1 MKKITWIIG
10 LALLAIVPV
19 MAWTSVANA
28 QRFASN
34 VEEGQK
40 VHSSLYSS
48 GKTIDI
54 RGEIFGDVFC
64 AGQTVNIDAI
74 VHGDILCAGVDVSIS
89 GKVDGDIRVGGQV
102 VSIDADIAQSAT
114 IAGMTLSL
122 DADAK
127 VGQDLTA
134 TGDNL
139 TVKGSVGR
147 DIVISGNAIALN
159 GSVGRNV
166 SVKSERVN
174 VRNKAAIAGNI
185 TYTAVNKPVLA
196 DDAKLQG
203 EMRHI
208 APRKHEGGN
217 GFDFRTYLFVLF
229 SLVIIG
235 LLLALLFP
243 QFLVRT
249 SGRIRKSIW
258 KVLLTGAIASALIP
272 LMGLVLGISVVGIPL
287 AIFLL
292 VGGAFGVALSGPIAG
307 YYAGRLIFRDGNQ
320 HPALIAAVGGAVV
333 VTTYFIPVVGFVF
346 LILAFWLGF
355 GALLLDLQDH
365 IQASKQAPVPAKT
378 KK

>member
-1 MKKITWIIG
+1 MKKIAWIVG
-10 LALLAIVPV
+10 LVLLVIVPV

-34 VEEGQK
+34 IEEDQK

-64 AGQTVNIDAI
+64 AGQTVNIEAV
-74 VHGDILCAGVDVSIS
+74 VHGDILCAGIDVSIS

-102 VSIDADIAQSAT
+102 VSIDADVAQNVT
-114 IAGMTLSL
+114 VAGMTFSL

-127 VGQDLTA
+127 VGQDLTV

-139 TVKGSVGR
+139 TIKGSVGR
-147 DIVISGNAIALN
+147 DIVISGNAVALN

-166 SVKSERVN
+166 SLKSERVN
-174 VRNKAAIAGNI
+174 IRNKAVIAGNV

-208 APRKHEGGN
+208 APSKHEGGSV
-217 GFDFRTYLFVLF
+217 FDFRTYLLALF

-249 SGRIRKSIW
+249 SDRIRRSIW
-258 KVLLTGAIASALIP
+258 KVLLIGAVASALIP
-272 LMGLVLGISVVGIPL
+272 LLGLVLGISVVGIPL

-292 VGGAFGVALSGPIAG
+292 VGGAFGVALSGPITG
-307 YYAGRLIFRDGNQ
+307 YYAGRLIFRDSNQ

-346 LILAFWLGF
+346 LVLAFWLGL

-365 IQASKQAPVPAKT
+365 MQVAKSAPAPAKV